1 MNASPENPRA
11 ILRHAIARVHRQ
23 QRPGHRP
30 ALEEGGKIAGPSV
43 RVVRTMPTGFI
54 DRYSSA
60 LALARRGDAGVRA
73 RRQLIGTFGDQ
84 AAVLSIDGGEPKTVR
99 AGQKFGG
106 GERDLRRQGPRHGG
120 RSKASGARC
129 CAASTTRRK
138 SASDDR
144 QSAVLAADGRGHFH
158 ADGAINGGS
167 MRFILDTG
175 ATSIALPAADAV
187 RLGLD
192 YRKGRPAT
200 IHTANGPR
208 LRGASSS
215 TACASAE
222 SSCRTWTR
230 SCSSRDW
237 TSRCSA

>member
-1 MNASPENPRA
+1 
-11 ILRHAIARVHRQ
+11 
-23 QRPGHRP
+23 
-30 ALEEGGKIAGPSV
+30 
-43 RVVRTMPTGFI
+43 MPTGFI

-60 LALARRGDAGVRA
+60 LALLVAVTPAWALDV
-73 RRQLIGTFGDQ
+73 QLIGTFGDQ

-99 AGQKFGG
+99 AGQKFGPVSVISVG
-106 GERDLRRQGPRHGG
+106 KDRATVDIEGKRRTLVRGEHY
-120 RSKASGARC
+120 RS
-129 CAASTTRRK
+129 K

-158 ADGAINGGS
+158 ADGAVNGGS

-200 IHTANGPR
+200 IHTANGPAPAWR
-208 LRGASSS
+208 VKLDSVRVGGIELQNVDALVLEQGLDVALLGMSFLNR
-215 TACASAE
+215 TAMK
-222 SSCRTWTR
+222 
-230 SCSSRDW
+230 RDGD
-237 TSRCSA
+237 TMTLVRRY

>member
-1 MNASPENPRA
+1 
-11 ILRHAIARVHRQ
+11 
-23 QRPGHRP
+23 
-30 ALEEGGKIAGPSV
+30 
-43 RVVRTMPTGFI
+43 MPTGFI

-60 LALARRGDAGVRA
+60 LALLVAAAPAWALDV
-73 RRQLIGTFGDQ
+73 QLIGTFGDQ
-84 AAVLSIDGGEPKTVR
+84 AAVLSIDGGEPRTVR
-99 AGQKFGG
+99 AGQKFGPVSVISVG
-106 GERDLRRQGPRHGG
+106 KDRATVDIDGKRRTLVRGEHYT
-120 RSKASGARC
+120 S
-129 CAASTTRRK
+129 K

-200 IHTANGPR
+200 IHTANGPAPAWR
-208 LRGASSS
+208 VKLDSVRVGGIELQNVDALVLEQGLDVALLGMSFLNRV
-215 TACASAE
+215 E
-222 SSCRTWTR
+222 MFR
-230 SCSSRDW
+230 SGDSMTLKR
-237 TSRCSA
+237 RF